1 MTSNNWKI
9 ESKINGTMTKI
20 IMSTNSILE
29 MERLKNSFSQITQN
43 NLPISDLEL
52 FQKEVSQY
60 SVWVQTNNIS

>member
-1 MTSNNWKI
+1 
-9 ESKINGTMTKI
+9 MTKI